1 MLKVPYILGVL
12 PTSIGKSLSYLLTSS
27 LSISKVT
34 IIILPLVGLKLDIL
48 RRASKFNIPCSN
60 FEETREFKNITLI
73 SIETIVEDSF
83 ISLVQALINNNSL
96 DRIVFNK
103 CYLLISSSSYRS
115 IMFRFKDLLLLPVQ
129 FVFLTGTLPL
139 SFEDEIR
146 SSLSLDDLTIIR
158 ASCSKS
164 NISYKVS
171 AYKSNIEK
179 NKIQQISNYIFDF
192 QRKKFLTKDD
202 KILVFCPSE
211 ANTILVANSL
221 NCSRFYSSLSNKNK
235 SNTLKRFLTSKDP
248 YYSILACTS
257 ALQEGFDYSSIRLVV
272 YKDIAYSFLGFLQ
285 GSSRGG
291 RDNRPSKSI
300 FFYNSSNSRLLS
312 TTSSSSTIL
321 EIDSSLVFTYLRE
334 TTCRRRQINLYL
346 NSELVDECSNLEARC
361 NLCLSR
367 ATTYNNQVNRI
378 RSITKVV
385 EEKRAEARIVI

>member
-1 MLKVPYILGVL
+1 LLKVPYILGVL

-48 RRASKFNIPCSN
+48 RRASEFNIPCSN

-73 SIETIVEDSF
+73 SIETIIKDSF

-179 NKIQQISNYIFDF
+179 DKIQQISNYIFDF
-192 QRKKFLTKDD
+192 QRKKFLTKNN
-202 KILVFCPSE
+202 KILVFCPSK

-257 ALQEGFDYSSIRLVV
+257 VL
-272 YKDIAYSFLGFLQ
+272 
-285 GSSRGG
+285 
-291 RDNRPSKSI
+291 
-300 FFYNSSNSRLLS
+300 
-312 TTSSSSTIL
+312 
-321 EIDSSLVFTYLRE
+321 
-334 TTCRRRQINLYL
+334 
-346 NSELVDECSNLEARC
+346 
-361 NLCLSR
+361 
-367 ATTYNNQVNRI
+367 
-378 RSITKVV
+378 
-385 EEKRAEARIVI
+385 